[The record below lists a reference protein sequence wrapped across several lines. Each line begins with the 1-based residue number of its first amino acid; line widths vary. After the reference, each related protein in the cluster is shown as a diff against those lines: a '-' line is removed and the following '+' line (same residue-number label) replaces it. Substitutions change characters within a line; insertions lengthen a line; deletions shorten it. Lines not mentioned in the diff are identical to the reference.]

1 MAKKQTTKKISISDE
16 RLLDLLQRIDTVM
29 SEAKVNT
36 VEMLTVARQMTVS
49 ALAQVVR
56 DNPQASPTA
65 LIDDVTQTLH
75 RALTARI
82 LQPQTMAVGEA

>member
-1 MAKKQTTKKISISDE
+1 MTKKKQTPKVTITDE

-29 SEAKVNT
+29 SETHVNT

-49 ALAQVVR
+49 ALVQVCH
-56 DNPQASPTA
+56 DNPQTSPSA

-82 LQPQTMAVGEA
+82 LRPQAMPVGEA

>member
-1 MAKKQTTKKISISDE
+1 MTKKKQNPATHISDE
-16 RLLDLLQRIDTVM
+16 RLLDLLGRMDRVM
-29 SEAKVNT
+29 SEAHVNT

-49 ALAQVVR
+49 ALAQVCH
-56 DNPQASPTA
+56 DNPQASPSA

-82 LQPQTMAVGEA
+82 LQPQAMPVGEA